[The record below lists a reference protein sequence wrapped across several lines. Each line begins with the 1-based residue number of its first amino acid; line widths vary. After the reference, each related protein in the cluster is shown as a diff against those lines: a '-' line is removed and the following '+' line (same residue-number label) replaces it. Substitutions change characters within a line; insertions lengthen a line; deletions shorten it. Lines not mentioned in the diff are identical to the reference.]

1 MGVPGIPAASKD
13 LSERGQ
19 KNNTRSPGKKGRKKA
34 ESLLPRVPHVPSM
47 IEHDFVP
54 SVTNICIQ
62 FIRHVCSCW
71 TPEHRYR
78 TRTRS
83 CQHTPNLD
91 IALSCFHSCFPRCN
105 LYHTRQAIV
114 FELKKAAPLIFS
126 MCLLA
131 LI

>member
-62 FIRHVCSCW
+62 FIRYVFSCW
-71 TPEHRYR
+71 IEGHSYR
-78 TRTRS
+78 IQSDERI
-83 CQHTPNLD
+83 C
-91 IALSCFHSCFPRCN
+91 
-105 LYHTRQAIV
+105 
-114 FELKKAAPLIFS
+114 
-126 MCLLA
+126 
-131 LI
+131 